1 MRRENGRLKDKE
13 AELTDALI
21 TTKNALQEEQTTSK
35 KLREELAYS
44 SQQTDVLKEKNVLL

>member
-21 TTKNALQEEQTTSK
+21 RTKSALQEEQTTSK
-35 KLREELAYS
+35 ELREELA
-44 SQQTDVLKEKNVLL
+44 